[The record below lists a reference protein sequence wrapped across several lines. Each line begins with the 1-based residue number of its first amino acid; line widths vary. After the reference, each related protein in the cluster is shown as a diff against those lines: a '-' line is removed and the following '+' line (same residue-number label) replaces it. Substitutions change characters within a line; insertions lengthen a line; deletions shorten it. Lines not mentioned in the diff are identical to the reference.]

1 MSRTSGRGGAA
12 THGTKVVLAG
22 RYRLDRLVGRGG
34 MAEVWAARDL
44 VLERD
49 VAVKLLSSRFS
60 DDEQFQQRFR
70 REAQHAA
77 SLNHPNIVG
86 VYDTGDHE
94 GLPFIVMELVRGR
107 SLQQMQ
113 ETGGLT
119 EERALEVCADVCSAL
134 GYAHQRGLV
143 HRDVKPGNIL
153 VASDGTVKVTDFGIA
168 RAVDSQTVTQTAAV
182 LGTAAYLSPEQ
193 AQGAPVDARSDIY
206 SLGIVLYELLTKRQP
221 FQGDSAVGVAYQ
233 HVQENPIPP
242 RELDPTISPVAEAIA
257 IKALAK
263 NPSNRYATALAMR
276 DDLLRA
282 RAGEPVAAPAVLL
295 PDETAVLDS
304 ELLSHARPSATVVQE
319 RRRRTV
325 GYVLLAALTVLAF
338 AGFVWLLA
346 SLLGGDSK
354 LVRTVPNVERQTF
367 EEAKQALEAHGL
379 RASYADDE
387 HSDTVP
393 KGRVLRQDPGP
404 GEQVDDGAV
413 VALTISLGPMSV
425 AVPDVRGRSVEDAI
439 ATLRDAGLPVGDQ
452 ETEFSDELPKG
463 RVIATDPPAG
473 ELVTRGTP
481 ITLVV
486 SAGEEQEIVPNV
498 TGQLES
504 EARFRLEDRGFRVLV
519 TREFSDIVGRGRV
532 IRQEPAGTSRV
543 PKGSEVTIVV
553 SEGAPAPRPSAAP
566 SPRPTPTLSPTL
578 TPSEGEGD
586 RSRRPAPG
594 ITIGGR

>member
-1 MSRTSGRGGAA
+1 
-12 THGTKVVLAG
+12 
-22 RYRLDRLVGRGG
+22 
-34 MAEVWAARDL
+34 MAEVWAAHDL

-49 VAVKLLSSRFS
+49 VAVKLLSARFE

-70 REAQHAA
+70 REAQQAA
-77 SLNHPNIVG
+77 SLNHPNVVA

-107 SLQQMQ
+107 SLQQIQQM
-113 ETGGLT
+113 GGLT

-153 VASDGTVKVTDFGIA
+153 VAADGTVKVTDFGIA

-193 AQGAPVDARSDIY
+193 AQGAAVDARSDVY
-206 SLGIVLYELLTKRQP
+206 SLGIVLFELLTKRQP

-242 RELDPTISPVAEAIA
+242 RELDPAISPAAEAIT

-263 NPSNRYATALAMR
+263 NPSNRYATANAMR

-282 RAGEPVAAPAVLL
+282 RAGEAVTAPAVLL
-295 PDETAVLDS
+295 LDETAVLDS
-304 ELLSHARPSATVVQE
+304 ELLTRSRPSTTAAE
-319 RRRRTV
+319 DRRRRTV
-325 GYVLLAALTVLAF
+325 GYVLLAVLTVLAF

-346 SLLGGDSK
+346 SLLGGDTT

-367 EEAKQALEAHGL
+367 EEAKQQLEAHGL
-379 RASYADDE
+379 KARYAGDE
-387 HSDTVP
+387 HSDTMP
-393 KGRVLRQDPGP
+393 KGRVLRQDPGA
-404 GEQVDDGAV
+404 GQQVEDGDV

-425 AVPDVRGRSVEDAI
+425 SVPDIRGRSVEDAI
-439 ATLRDAGLPVGDQ
+439 AALRDAGLPVGDQ
-452 ETEFSDELPKG
+452 ETQFSDDFPKG
-463 RVIATDPPAG
+463 RVIATDPPTG
-473 ELVTRGTP
+473 ESVTRGTP

-504 EARFRLEDRGFRVLV
+504 EARFRLQDRGFRVLV
-519 TREFSDIVGRGRV
+519 SREFSDTVGRGRV
-532 IRQEPAGTSRV
+532 IRQEPGGNVRV

-553 SEGAPAPRPSAAP
+553 SEGAPAPRQSP
-566 SPRPTPTLSPTL
+566 SPTTQPSPTQSPTPAPT
-578 TPSEGEGD
+578 EGEGE
-586 RSRRPAPG
+586 RSRRPSSE
-594 ITIGGR
+594 ITIGRR

>member
-1 MSRTSGRGGAA
+1 MGAPPVTACYREVDLCSRGCGDVSATSERGGAPTHA
-12 THGTKVVLAG
+12 TQVVLAG
-22 RYRLDRLVGRGG
+22 RYQLDRLIGRGG
-34 MAEVWAARDL
+34 MAEVWAAHDQ
-44 VLERD
+44 VLERE

-60 DDEQFQQRFR
+60 EDAQFQQRFR

-77 SLNHPNIVG
+77 SLNHPNIVAA
-86 VYDTGDHE
+86 YDTGDHE

-107 SLQQMQ
+107 SLQQIQ

-168 RAVDSQTVTQTAAV
+168 RAVTSQTVTQTAAV

-206 SLGIVLYELLTKRQP
+206 SLGIVLYELLAKRQP
-221 FQGDSAVGVAYQ
+221 FQGDTAVGVAYQ
-233 HVQENPIPP
+233 HVQEAPIPP
-242 RELDPTISPVAEAIA
+242 RQLDPSISPSAEAIA

-263 NPSNRYATALAMR
+263 NPSNRYETALAMR

-282 RAGEPVAAPAVLL
+282 RAGESVSAPAVLL

-304 ELLSHARPSATVVQE
+304 ELLKRSRPPATPVQE
-319 RRRRTV
+319 RRRRAF
-325 GYVLLAALTVLAF
+325 GYVLLALMTVLAF

-346 SLLGGDSK
+346 SLLGGDAK
-354 LVRTVPNVERQTF
+354 LTRTVPNVERQTF

-379 RASYADDE
+379 RASYAADE
-387 HSDTVP
+387 HSDVVP
-393 KGRVLRQDPGP
+393 KGRVLRQDPGA

-425 AVPDVRGRSVEDAI
+425 SVPDVRGRTVEDAI
-439 ATLRDAGLPVGDQ
+439 AALRDAGLPVADQ
-452 ETEFSDELPKG
+452 QTQFSDELPKG
-463 RVIATDPPAG
+463 RVIATRPPAG
-473 ELVTRGTP
+473 ESVVRGTP

-486 SAGEEQEIVPNV
+486 SAGEEREIVP
-498 TGQLES
+498 
-504 EARFRLEDRGFRVLV
+504 
-519 TREFSDIVGRGRV
+519 
-532 IRQEPAGTSRV
+532 
-543 PKGSEVTIVV
+543 
-553 SEGAPAPRPSAAP
+553 
-566 SPRPTPTLSPTL
+566 
-578 TPSEGEGD
+578 
-586 RSRRPAPG
+586 
-594 ITIGGR
+594 